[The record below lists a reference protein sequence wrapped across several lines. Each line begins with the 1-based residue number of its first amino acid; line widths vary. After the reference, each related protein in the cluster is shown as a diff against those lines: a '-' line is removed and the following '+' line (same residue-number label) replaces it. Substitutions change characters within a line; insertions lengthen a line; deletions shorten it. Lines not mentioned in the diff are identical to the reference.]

1 MDSNK
6 LYNALLKTQA
16 KQDHKPGD
24 HGRDHP
30 VSQPD
35 PQHDEPNWTVS
46 AHNGDHQ
53 SLSTQQAVTASLA
66 HINNPHPWTRDELK
80 ARKIIYPG
88 MPQKAILDAYREIR
102 IQLRDK
108 SGDDNFSVMVSSLS
122 RQGTSVLAA
131 FNLAATFALD
141 ASTSALLV
149 DCNPYDQHL
158 HRLVSSPMGEGIT
171 DYVAHEHMP
180 VKDIIYPSG
189 IDRLSVVPA
198 GNLSTSAV
206 ELFSALRMK
215 TLMKELKS
223 RYPDRYIVIHAPSFR
238 FSTEARILVRYADH
252 ALLTVPFGEITPEEV
267 VSAVDALGSDK
278 FSGLVYQE

>member
-1 MDSNK
+1 MEGNK
-6 LYNALLKTQA
+6 LYNALLKTQS
-16 KQDHKPGD
+16 KHEHRRRTPEE
-24 HGRDHP
+24 GRP
-30 VSQPD
+30 VVTAE
-35 PQHDEPNWTVS
+35 PQLREPSWTVNTDGAERRTPTSFDS
-46 AHNGDHQ
+46 A
-53 SLSTQQAVTASLA
+53 ASLA
-66 HINNPHPWTRDELK
+66 QINNPHPWTREELK

-108 SGDDNFSVMVSSLS
+108 SGEANFSLMVSSLS
-122 RQGTSVLAA
+122 RKDSSVLTA

-158 HRLVSSPMGEGIT
+158 HRLVSMPLGQGIT
-171 DYVAHEHMP
+171 DYVAHEGMP

-198 GNLSTSAV
+198 GHLSTSAV
-206 ELFSALRMK
+206 ELFSAQRMK
-215 TLMKELKS
+215 TLMSELKS

-267 VSAVDALGSDK
+267 VSAVDALGSEK

>member
-1 MDSNK
+1 MEGNK

-16 KQDHKPGD
+16 KHDRKASDRSASGSVIQ
-24 HGRDHP
+24 
-30 VSQPD
+30 SE
-35 PQHDEPNWTVS
+35 PQLREPNWTVNSSGGDETRPAQYDS
-46 AHNGDHQ
+46 A
-53 SLSTQQAVTASLA
+53 ASLA
-66 HINNPHPWTRDELK
+66 QINNPNPWTRDDLK

-108 SGDDNFSVMVSSLS
+108 SGESNFSVMVSSLS
-122 RQGTSVLAA
+122 RKDSSVLSA

-158 HRLVSSPMGEGIT
+158 NRLVSTPLGKGIT
-171 DYVAHEHMP
+171 DYVAHDDMS

-198 GNLSTSAV
+198 GHLSTSAV
-206 ELFSALRMK
+206 ELFSASRMK
-215 TLMKELKS
+215 TLMNELRG

-252 ALLTVPFGEITPEEV
+252 ALLTIPFGEITPEEV
-267 VSAVDALGSDK
+267 VSAVDALGTDK